1 MHCILS
7 SMEITLKLNTV
18 SDSPAHS
25 LKTDSSRS
33 AQKVTLQSMEFLSKG
48 KTATPSTFFDI
59 YRVIE
64 YFSSLQEAL
73 Q

>member
-18 SDSPAHS
+18 SSSSAYS
-25 LKTDSSRS
+25 LNTDSSRS
-33 AQKVTLQSMEFLSKG
+33 ARKATLQSMEFLSKG
-48 KTATPSTFFDI
+48 RTATPSMFFDI